1 LVPPADTPFRPAT
14 ERKGTEITVRFAI
27 IVLLATTGAAGAT
40 ADAAAEPNGS
50 ENMVLVDF
58 AAGDD
63 DRRWYVID
71 DGVMG
76 GISRGTFTRT
86 DAGTA
91 VFAGELSLERNGGFS
106 SVRTDLGTTDLS
118 DWVGLE
124 VRVRGDGRTYQ
135 LRLRV
140 DGRYDGI
147 AYRVS
152 FQTTRNEWTTV
163 RVPFAQFAPVF
174 RGRIVENAPPLDT
187 ARIRQA
193 GFLLADK
200 QAGPFRLEIA
210 TIHAWR

>member
-1 LVPPADTPFRPAT
+1 MKNVAALLVVLTVFPGPPP
-14 ERKGTEITVRFAI
+14 G
-27 IVLLATTGAAGAT
+27 
-40 ADAAAEPNGS
+40 DAAAS
-50 ENMVLVDF
+50 ERSTDMVVIDF
-58 AAGDD
+58 GAPADA
-63 DRRWYVID
+63 RWYVVD

-76 GISRGTFTRT
+76 GVSRGTFTLT

-135 LRLRV
+135 LRLRTDQRF
-140 DGRYDGI
+140 DGL
-147 AYRVS
+147 AYRA
-152 FQTTRNEWTTV
+152 FFTTGDGEWTTA
-163 RVPFAQFAPVF
+163 RVPFAQFVPTF
-174 RGRIVENAPPLDT
+174 RGRIIADAPALDS
-187 ARIRQA
+187 ARIRQL

-210 TIHAWR
+210 AVRAWRGQED